1 MAACR
6 AVTTVSTAAWRSLWR
21 QGMKAQAQREL
32 IDAYRAAAAIPSN
45 QQIVKARVLTGVGIA
60 LSTFAADAASTSTSR
75 KRAS

>member
-1 MAACR
+1 
-6 AVTTVSTAAWRSLWR
+6 
-21 QGMKAQAQREL
+21 MKAQAQREL